1 MIPIS
6 RIESL
11 WVERRLGE
19 SIDLGGDFCVV
30 CGAEPPLY
38 HERMCE
44 QCTRIRST
52 IAKVPQHI
60 QYFQCAS
67 CHLYDVGG
75 RWVEVSIDD
84 LQEELLNR
92 NLQVDESAS
101 GLVTKITAEVTDDRN
116 TILHLELTASIHGLR
131 FEEQHVVTL
140 RRSNGVCLTC
150 TRRAG
155 NYYVATVQLRS
166 AGRRLGDDELEELR
180 TSLDEVIAGMSPD
193 PMFFIS
199 SESEVQ
205 GGYDVILGSK
215 GLARAWT
222 RKLLRKWGGQCK
234 ETNSVVGHKDGADIT
249 RLTIL
254 YRRPG
259 YDIGDVV
266 RWRDILWRVS
276 GWTGDGAVLARI
288 EWIERCG
295 ASWRDME
302 KATVLCPLAEQYE
315 VEMVTQDSSA
325 GEFLNPDTWT
335 PTTVRLPYD
344 HSGGSTIRVAK
355 VEGDWVA
362 LPNLSIDARDEG

>member
-1 MIPIS
+1 
-6 RIESL
+6 
-11 WVERRLGE
+11 LGE

-215 GLARAWT
+215 GLARAWS

-234 ETNSVVGHKDGADIT
+234 ETNSVVGHRDGADIT

>member
-6 RIESL
+6 SIESL

-19 SIDLGGDFCVV
+19 SIDLGGDFCVA
-30 CGAEPPLY
+30 CGAKPPLY

-60 QYFQCAS
+60 QYFQCAN
-67 CHLYDVGG
+67 CNLFDVGG
-75 RWVEVSIDD
+75 RWVEMPFEN
-84 LQEELLNR
+84 LQEELLKR
-92 NLQVDESAS
+92 NLQVDEAAS
-101 GLVTKITAEVTDDRN
+101 GLVTEISAEFIDDRN
-116 TILHLELTASIHGLR
+116 TKLHLDFTASIHGLQ
-131 FEEQHVVTL
+131 FEEQHEVIL
-140 RRSNGVCLTC
+140 RRSNGVCVTC

-166 AGRRLGDDELEELR
+166 VGRRLGGDELNELR
-180 TSLDEVIAGMSPD
+180 ASLDEVVAGMPPD

-215 GLARAWT
+215 GLARSWS
-222 RKLLRKWGGQCK
+222 RHLLRKWGGQCK

-254 YRRPG
+254 YRKPG

-266 RWRDILWRVS
+266 RWRDILWRVG
-276 GWTGDGAVLARI
+276 GWTGDGAILSRI
-288 EWIERCG
+288 ERIERRG
-295 ASWRDME
+295 VSWRGME
-302 KATVLCPLAEQYE
+302 KATVLCPLAAQLE
-315 VEMVTQDSSA
+315 VEMITQDSSA
-325 GEFLNPDTWT
+325 GEFLNPETWT
-335 PTTVRLPYD
+335 PATVRLPFD
-344 HSGGSTIRVAK
+344 HAGGSAIRVAK
-355 VEGDWVA
+355 VEGEWVA
-362 LPNLSIDARDEG
+362 LPNLGIDSRDE

>member
-1 MIPIS
+1 
-6 RIESL
+6 
-11 WVERRLGE
+11 LGE

-166 AGRRLGDDELEELR
+166 AGRRLSDDELEELR
-180 TSLDEVIAGMSPD
+180 ASLDEVIAGMSPD

-215 GLARAWT
+215 GLARAWS

-234 ETNSVVGHKDGADIT
+234 ETNSVVGHRDGADIT

-302 KATVLCPLAEQYE
+302 KATVLCPLAKQYE

-344 HSGGSTIRVAK
+344 HSGGSTILVAK

-362 LPNLSIDARDEG
+362 LPSLGIDARGEG

>member
-1 MIPIS
+1 MS
-6 RIESL
+6 FE
-11 WVERRLGE
+11 
-19 SIDLGGDFCVV
+19 
-30 CGAEPPLY
+30 
-38 HERMCE
+38 
-44 QCTRIRST
+44 
-52 IAKVPQHI
+52 
-60 QYFQCAS
+60 
-67 CHLYDVGG
+67 
-75 RWVEVSIDD
+75 D

-101 GLVTKITAEVTDDRN
+101 GLVTKISAEVIDDRN
-116 TILHLELTASIHGLR
+116 TVLHLEFTASIHGLQ

-166 AGRRLGDDELEELR
+166 SGRRLSEEELNELR
-180 TSLDEVIAGMSPD
+180 ASLNDVIAGMTPD

-215 GLARAWT
+215 GLARAWS

-259 YDIGDVV
+259 YNIGDVV
-266 RWRDILWRVS
+266 RWSDILWRVG
-276 GWTGDGAVLARI
+276 GWTGDGAVLSRI
-288 EWIERCG
+288 ERIERRG

-302 KATVLCPLAEQYE
+302 KATVLCPLTEQLE
-315 VEMVTQDSSA
+315 VEMVAQDSSA
-325 GEFLNPDTWT
+325 GEFLNPETWT
-335 PTTVRLPYD
+335 PITVRLPYD
-344 HSGGSTIRVAK
+344 HTGSSTIRVAK
-355 VEGDWVA
+355 VEGEWVA
-362 LPNLSIDARDEG
+362 LPNLGIDSRDE

>member
-1 MIPIS
+1 
-6 RIESL
+6 
-11 WVERRLGE
+11 LGE

-75 RWVEVSIDD
+75 RWVEVSTDD

-215 GLARAWT
+215 GLARAWS

>member
-1 MIPIS
+1 VIPIS